1 MFTAWVPQK
10 PEQRETKV
18 QSAVEMGASWNEGP
32 RCDFDSSETK
42 ELKTL
47 SSILF
52 KAV

>member
-1 MFTAWVPQK
+1 MFTTWVPRK

-18 QSAVEMGASWNEGP
+18 HSAVEMGASWNAGP
-32 RCDFDSSETK
+32 RYDFDISETK